1 MGSIFVKPCCPHQL
15 SLLPGESR
23 WSDLRDLDVDSRFC
37 GRCQGDKAHARP
49 HWSLL
54 RALFILHESGVGA
67 RFLSISLCN
76 WLGCASRGKGLFAVL
91 LLVVLSAPAHAAGG
105 SLWDGF

>member
-1 MGSIFVKPCCPHQL
+1 MKPCCPHQL

-49 HWSLL
+49 HWSLP